1 MERKYVEAVVRV
13 GAEFLL
19 PDQRLKITVRRG
31 DQPHIGVQ
39 RTSRAET
46 VKLVL
51 LQHAEQ
57 LWLQFERQ
65 FADLVQDIVPWLAS
79 SKRPIRL
86 EIAPVKAPRLCPNN
100 SLSSRPLGIAGA
112 IDLHEE
118 LRSCTARPG
127 LFRV

>member
-1 MERKYVEAVVRV
+1 VERKYVEAVVKV
-13 GAEFLL
+13 GAESLL

-31 DQPHIGVQ
+31 DQPHIGVL

-65 FADLVQDIVPWLAS
+65 FADLVQ
-79 SKRPIRL
+79 
-86 EIAPVKAPRLCPNN
+86 EHCPVVGEFETAN
-100 SLSSRPLGIAGA
+100 
-112 IDLHEE
+112 
-118 LRSCTARPG
+118 TARNRAG
-127 LFRV
+127 ESTALVSEQFAFEQTARNRRRN